1 MNQSSGVNSLRFQEA
16 VFRRLPET
24 WKDLPR
30 VAFLPHETADTDGL
44 SLSREIIGAQGTA
57 ETGASGKSYYVA
69 ESTVGAIEG
78 IPGLTVFAD
87 TDTHAVIPEL
97 NSQLRQSK
105 IAADKN
111 RRDEW
116 ARLLQL
122 LFKNKPV
129 VGPYQGKS

>member
-1 MNQSSGVNSLRFQEA
+1 MNQSSGVTALRLDEA

-44 SLSREIIGAQGTA
+44 SLSRQTVGAEGTA
-57 ETGASGKSYYVA
+57 ATGAAGKRYYVA
-69 ESTVGAIEG
+69 EATVGGVEG

-87 TDTHAVIPEL
+87 SDSHAVIPEM
-97 NSQLRQSK
+97 NSKLRRSK
-105 IAADKN
+105 LAADKD

-122 LFKNKPV
+122 LFKNQPV
-129 VGPYQGKS
+129 SGPYPGER